1 MKRKSLLC
9 VAVAAAIGMSAAHAA
24 GAEVKIG
31 QSRVDQPAAT
41 QAGDGIIVKYRSGT
55 LAATSSANKA
65 RVFEAAAARAGAAKL
80 APRGAGLA
88 AALERRMGT
97 GAELMRLNQR
107 LDRASLERLVN
118 ELQADPAVEYAVV
131 NDRDYALRPVERRQ
145 AQAAFTPDD
154 TFFPV
159 YQWNFRNDTPGGIDA
174 EEAWDISTGE
184 GVVVAVLD
192 TGILPDHPD
201 MNAGQLL
208 EGYDFMTDPWMSRR
222 PTADRVPGALDY
234 GDWNPVADECYA
246 GSPAQESSWHGT
258 HVAGTVAETTNNA
271 LGAAGLA
278 FDAKVLPVR
287 VLGRCGGMLADIADA
302 IVWAS
307 GGDVPGVPANE
318 NPAEVINLSL
328 GGGSACNAVY
338 QEAIDIAVANGST
351 VVVAA
356 GNSNANAA
364 NSRPASCNNVIA
376 VGATRITGGKAYYSN
391 WGDVIDL
398 SAPGGGGSDD
408 PGNGGWDGFI
418 IQAGSDAATTPD
430 SGDYL
435 YTGYIGTSMA
445 APHVAAVAA
454 LVQSARV
461 EAGMDPLMPAEME
474 SLLKE
479 TARPFPVSI
488 PSSTPMGAGIV
499 DPGNALNTTL
509 VPPCDPDV
517 EECTPPATDIEN
529 KVPLRGLSGTAGS
542 EALYAI
548 QVPEGVTGPL
558 SIVTSGGR
566 GDVSMY
572 VSLDEEPSADDADWS
587 STRPGNNE
595 VVRINNPEA
604 GTYYIKLVGVRD
616 YSNLTL
622 QARFEEPEDGG
633 GPGGNELEN
642 GVPVTGIAGDAQSEQ
657 FWTINVPAGTASLNV
672 QMAGG
677 TGDADLYVRYGAQP
691 TTTDYA
697 CRPYQFG
704 NNETCTISNPTAGTW
719 HIMIRGF
726 SAFSGVSLTG
736 SY

>member
-24 GAEVKIG
+24 GPEIG
-31 QSRVDQPAAT
+31 QSRIQQPAAT
-41 QAGDGIIVKYRSGT
+41 HVGDGVIVKYRSD
-55 LAATSSANKA
+55 APEATSSAAKA
-65 RVFEAAAARAGAAKL
+65 RVLESAAARAGAARL
-80 APRGAGLA
+80 ARRGAGISA
-88 AALERRMGT
+88 SLERRMGT
-97 GAELMRLNQR
+97 GADLMRLSQK
-107 LDRASLERLVN
+107 LDQASLERLVR
-118 ELQADPAVEYAVV
+118 ELEADPAVEYAVV
-131 NDRDYALRPVERRQ
+131 NDRDYALRPLERRQ
-145 AQAAFTPDD
+145 AQAAMTPDD
-154 TFFPV
+154 PFFSQ
-159 YQWNFRNDTPGGIDA
+159 YQWNFRTDNPGGINA
-174 EEAWDISTGE
+174 EAAWDTSTGE

-192 TGILPDHPD
+192 TGVLPDHPD
-201 MNAGQLL
+201 MNSGQLL

-234 GDWNPVADECYA
+234 GDWNPVANECYS
-246 GSPAQESSWHGT
+246 GSPVQESSWHGT

-278 FDAKVLPVR
+278 HGAKVLPVR
-287 VLGRCGGMLADIADA
+287 VLGRCGGLLSDIADA

-328 GGGSACNAVY
+328 GGASACNAVY

-376 VGATRITGGKAYYSN
+376 VGATRITGGKASYSN

-398 SAPGGGGSDD
+398 SAPGGGGSAD

-418 IQAGSDAATTPD
+418 LQAASNAPTTAD
-430 SGDYL
+430 TGN
-435 YTGYIGTSMA
+435 YTYMGYIGTSMA
-445 APHVAAVAA
+445 APHVAAVTA
-454 LVQSARV
+454 LVQSALVAAER
-461 EAGMDPLMPAEME
+461 DPLTPAEME
-474 SLLKE
+474 TLLKD
-479 TARPFPVSI
+479 TARAFPVSI
-488 PSSTPMGAGIV
+488 PASTPMGAGIV
-499 DPGNALNTTL
+499 DPEKALEVAL
-509 VPPCDPDV
+509 AEPCDPEV
-517 EECTPPATDIEN
+517 EECTPPATMLAN
-529 KVPLRGLSGTAGS
+529 KVPVRGLSGGAGS
-542 EALYAI
+542 EVLYAI
-548 QVPEGVTGPL
+548 EVPAGVSGPL
-558 SIVTSGGR
+558 SITTSGGS
-566 GDVSMY
+566 GDVSMF
-572 VSLDEEPSADDADWS
+572 VSLDEEPFADAADWR

-595 VVRINNPEA
+595 VVRVNNPAA
-604 GTYYIKLVGVRD
+604 GTYYIKLSGVRA
-616 YSNLTL
+616 YSNVTL
-622 QARFEEPEDGG
+622 QARFEEPETG